1 MDSNHLLECVRIN
14 LFLACFIFAS
24 TMLYGVSYGSLIE
37 QNLYQTITILEWF
50 EHPWNSLSVCCATWA
65 LCLILTMTWR
75 VLRAMSRITDGLK
88 VCVQNVHVYTYVRMH
103 DCEHKFV
110 CTLSC
115 IYSLCVFPSLTSHA
129 WFQQMEL
136 VSYSWHVPR
145 PKQLWIINKLCRKP
159 HTHFLFIHSFFS
171 IFLSFDH
178 THADDV

>member
-1 MDSNHLLECVRIN
+1 MTYG
-14 LFLACFIFAS
+14 LACFISAS
-24 TMLYGVSYGSLIE
+24 TMPYQSGVSCGSF
-37 QNLYQTITILEWF
+37 ITILEWF
-50 EHPWNSLSVCCATWA
+50 VHPWTRWSVCCATWA

-75 VLRAMSRITDGLK
+75 ALRAMSRITDGLK
-88 VCVQNVHVYTYVRMH
+88 VCVQIQNVHVYTYA
-103 DCEHKFV
+103 
-110 CTLSC
+110 SC

-171 IFLSFDH
+171 SIFLSFNH